1 MIRAGEKLKEKRLE
15 KGLTLED
22 VEKSTKIKT
31 SFLEFIEEGDY
42 SSLPSVSYAQG
53 FVKNYAKYL
62 GLSEKEIMAVF
73 RREFDETKTY
83 KVLPKG
89 FEKEQEFPLSRFR
102 VRQTAIV
109 LVFIFILFLG
119 YILFQYRYAFINPPL
134 EIKSPKNL
142 TVVTASQVTVI
153 GKTDSNATVYVN
165 KDVVSIDK
173 NGNFEKSVN
182 VFPGKTII
190 EVKVINKFS
199 RETKE
204 KIEIE
209 VKPGSWH

>member
-1 MIRAGEKLKEKRLE
+1 MTRAGEKLKEKRLE
-15 KGLTLED
+15 KGLSLED
-22 VEKSTKIKT
+22 VAKSTKIKP
-31 SFLEFIEEGDY
+31 SFLGFIEEGDY

-62 GLSEKEIMAVF
+62 GLSEKEIMAIF

-89 FEKEQEFPLSRFR
+89 FEKDQEFPLSRFR

-109 LVFIFILFLG
+109 LVFIFVLFLG

-134 EIKSPKNL
+134 EIKSPKNS
-142 TVVTASQVTVI
+142 TVITASQVKVI

-165 KDVVSIDK
+165 KDVVSVDK

-182 VFPGKTII
+182 VFPGKTTI
-190 EVKVINKFS
+190 EIKVVNKFS
-199 RETKE
+199 RETEE

-209 VKPGSWH
+209 VKPGS